1 MLIASPRQLLYTGLM
16 KKTAIQFSITALLL
30 TGFCNSALA
39 DIYKH
44 IDAEGR
50 VTYSN
55 IKSKN
60 ASKLSIA
67 DDTDTADNAEQASN
81 PSTKTRSSPKHFPR
95 VDADTQNQRDT
106 KRQAILEAE
115 LLAEKSALDL
125 AKKAHA
131 EAASKPEIAHQKN
144 SDGSVSTYRN
154 MAKFNEKMKPLQA
167 EVDNHQNNIELLQK
181 ELNGMR

>member
-1 MLIASPRQLLYTGLM
+1 MIKNTCLICISTLVFTLCASPV
-16 KKTAIQFSITALLL
+16 
-30 TGFCNSALA
+30 LA

-44 IDAEGR
+44 TDANGV

-55 IKSKN
+55 LKSKDAIKLN
-60 ASKLSIA
+60 IANDGDPSYASEP
-67 DDTDTADNAEQASN
+67 AE
-81 PSTKTRSSPKHFPR
+81 PSSTRSKPRQNGSDFPR
-95 VDADTQNQRDT
+95 VDTNTQNQRDA

-115 LLAEKSALDL
+115 LLAEKAAL
-125 AKKAHA
+125 AAAQKAHA

-167 EVDNHQNNIELLQK
+167 ELDNHQNNIELLQK
-181 ELNGMR
+181 ELNSMR